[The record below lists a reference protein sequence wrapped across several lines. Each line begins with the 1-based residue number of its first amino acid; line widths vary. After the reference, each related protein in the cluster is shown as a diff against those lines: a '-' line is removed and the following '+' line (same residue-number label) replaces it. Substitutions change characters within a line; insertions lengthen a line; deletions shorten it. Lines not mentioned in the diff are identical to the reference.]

1 MKAYKVA
8 KNQSKLSYHQDITR
22 DNEISYTEQIGY
34 LCMSTQVESN
44 VTIATCFEYGSVVT
58 FAPV

>member
-34 LCMSTQVESN
+34 LCMSTQVESERQR
-44 VTIATCFEYGSVVT
+44 TALQGSSE
-58 FAPV
+58 